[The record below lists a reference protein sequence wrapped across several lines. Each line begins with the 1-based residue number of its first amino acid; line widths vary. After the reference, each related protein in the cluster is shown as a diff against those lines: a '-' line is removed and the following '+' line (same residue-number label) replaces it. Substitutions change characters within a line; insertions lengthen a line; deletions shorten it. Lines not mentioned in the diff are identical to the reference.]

1 MATRQEQEARSTD
14 ASATEEQS
22 SGGDND
28 IKVPEFYV
36 RLAAHGER
44 NSHCMQEG
52 LKSISQAMTEN
63 GASDDEVQATLQN
76 AKQYYLWRK

>member
-1 MATRQEQEARSTD
+1 
-14 ASATEEQS
+14 
-22 SGGDND
+22 
-28 IKVPEFYV
+28 
-36 RLAAHGER
+36 
-44 NSHCMQEG
+44 MQEG